1 MKGTAKF
8 HVNYNGVWYAKG
20 DVIDVADADKFEMAD
35 YCDFD
40 DKFVL
45 NTVETVEEISESAD
59 AIEDTP
65 RRGRRKKSE

>member
-1 MKGTAKF
+1 MRATAKF

-40 DKFVL
+40 DKFVP
-45 NTVETVEEISESAD
+45 ETEEPDVEETDEA
-59 AIEDTP
+59 P
-65 RRGRRKKSE
+65 KRGRRKKN